1 MFGQA
6 RRRGRT
12 PAPVGGRARPGARV
26 GEEILSREVTYV
38 VVLARG
44 HFLYTS
50 LQEAAVPSGGIPP
63 LTKNVKDGAPQDARF
78 LSVSRGAHS
87 RAGPPAVTS
96 QLHSLTSVLGI

>member
-1 MFGQA
+1 
-6 RRRGRT
+6 
-12 PAPVGGRARPGARV
+12 V

-44 HFLYTS
+44 HFPYTS

-78 LSVSRGAHS
+78 LSVSRGADS